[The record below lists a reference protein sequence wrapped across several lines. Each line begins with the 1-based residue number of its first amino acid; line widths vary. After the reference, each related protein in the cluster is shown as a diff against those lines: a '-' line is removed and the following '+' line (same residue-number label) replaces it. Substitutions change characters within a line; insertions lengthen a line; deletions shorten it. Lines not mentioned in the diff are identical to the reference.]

1 MCTAATY
8 ILIRILAYLRK
19 DPEVYREVVSEETEA
34 RVEEAVEALLFKPGY
49 TSSGKEELWR
59 GGLMRQEPAKDS

>member
-19 DPEVYREVVSEETEA
+19 DPEVYREVVPEETEA

-49 TSSGKEELWR
+49 TSGNEELWR